1 MPIVVVLAAC
11 LCCSKHNRPQ
21 ALKLVCMLGPG
32 LLSKAALTDPS
43 TPVHDACVVSGLQVA
58 SGQCWVLADN
68 EEMRPPDVID
78 SRTFGPL
85 PMENILGRIIYQ
97 SQSAVEHGR
106 VQNSEDAA
114 EEDAAVLAAELDVET
129 FVSGPEGSSRD

>member
-1 MPIVVVLAAC
+1 MM
-11 LCCSKHNRPQ
+11 R
-21 ALKLVCMLGPG
+21 
-32 LLSKAALTDPS
+32 
-43 TPVHDACVVSGLQVA
+43 CVVSGLQVA

-68 EEMRPPDVID
+68 EAMRPPDVID

-114 EEDAAVLAAELDVET
+114 EEDVAVLAAELDVET
-129 FVSGPEGSSRD
+129 FVSRPEGGSRD